1 MIVSQNVTLIFSPI
15 SKINCLATILFC
27 KQTHFLHTIS
37 YKNKDMSIVTC
48 AAGCV
53 WVPNLTTW
61 VYFQGHE
68 DRYTIYVHASRDRP
82 IHSSPIFAGRDIR
95 SEKVSNYNWLKPVQ
109 SFFLANLHIPHWFMQ
124 KMFEKMFI
132 PVQNYGLILKKC
144 SVFSQSAI
152 SNDCRTSFFKRM
164 DIFCRVWPRIY

>member
-95 SEKVSNYNWLKPVQ
+95 SEKVSNYNWLKPVRS
-109 SFFLANLHIPHWFMQ
+109 SFFLSKSVRSSLIYA
-124 KMFEKMFI
+124 EKCLLTYI
-132 PVQNYGLILKKC
+132 IQNYRLILKKC

-152 SNDCRTSFFKRM
+152 FNDCRTSFFKRM